1 MCVLITISP
10 NITQDILC
18 PTFPPFNGKQCMSLR
33 HFKDHYDSVEA
44 AAMLLSLFSET
55 YVDGVIVNKPYT
67 LRFDVELTNGEL
79 STPFPQ
85 KDGFLSSRS
94 LTMPTNSKKKRN
106 STLSFSAKQF
116 YLLSNS
122 RKQMR
127 INVKENIH
135 SKAWRMKQ

>member
-1 MCVLITISP
+1 
-10 NITQDILC
+10 
-18 PTFPPFNGKQCMSLR
+18 
-33 HFKDHYDSVEA
+33 
-44 AAMLLSLFSET
+44 MLLSFFSET

-106 STLSFSAKQF
+106 STLSLSAKPF
-116 YLLSNS
+116 YPLSNS
-122 RKQMR
+122 RKKMR

-135 SKAWRMKQ
+135 IKAWRMKQ